1 MAIQTQRNALDVKK
15 TKEFNEM
22 GAKMTKFIDLSVPH
36 YKTALEL
43 DPKNVN
49 ALENLKIIYLF
60 KDDKVN
66 YEAVNK
72 KLNALKQ

>member
-1 MAIQTQRNALDVKK
+1 
-15 TKEFNEM
+15 
-22 GAKMTKFIDLSVPH
+22 MTKLIDQSVPF
-36 YKTALEL
+36 YKAALEL

-66 YEAVNK
+66 YEVINK
-72 KLNALKQ
+72 KLTELKQ